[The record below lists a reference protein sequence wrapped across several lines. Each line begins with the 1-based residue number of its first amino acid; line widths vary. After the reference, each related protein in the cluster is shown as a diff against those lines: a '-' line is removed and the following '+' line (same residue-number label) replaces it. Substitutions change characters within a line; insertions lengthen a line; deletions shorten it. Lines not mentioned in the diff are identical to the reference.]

1 MILTTYANYVLAT
14 NDDGSSS
21 HYWTLVEGISSGDKK
36 VVIHEYK
43 DGILGWASGF
53 DDVTQAK
60 MYWSFLVS
68 AKFDTKRAR
77 HLYVE
82 SL

>member
-1 MILTTYANYVLAT
+1 MILTNYANYVLAT

-21 HYWTLVEGISSGDKK
+21 HYWTLIEGLECGSKK

-53 DDVTQAK
+53 DDVPQAK

-68 AKFDTKRAR
+68 TKFDTTKAR
-77 HLYVE
+77 ELYVE